1 MSPGCIDRL
10 RFRALIL
17 ICTFIPSA
25 SVPAGESGASRRLE
39 DAAAVAAWQTL
50 RIVDCARCHGKGY
63 EGLVAP
69 SIVNY
74 ARTQDRDAFVRMVL
88 DGDSPRGMPG
98 YRTNGLVAER
108 IDDIYRYFLGR
119 ASGEIDADSRP

>member
-1 MSPGCIDRL
+1 M
-10 RFRALIL
+10 RFRVLLL
-17 ICTFIPSA
+17 ICALVLPA
-25 SVPAGESGASRRLE
+25 EVPAGASRASGPLA
-39 DAAAVAAWQTL
+39 DAGAVTAWQTL

-74 ARTQDRDAFVRMVL
+74 ARMQDRETFIRMVL
-88 DGDSPRGMPG
+88 DGDPPRGMPG
-98 YRTNGLVAER
+98 YRNNALVAEK

-119 ASGEIDADSRP
+119 ASGSIDADSRP